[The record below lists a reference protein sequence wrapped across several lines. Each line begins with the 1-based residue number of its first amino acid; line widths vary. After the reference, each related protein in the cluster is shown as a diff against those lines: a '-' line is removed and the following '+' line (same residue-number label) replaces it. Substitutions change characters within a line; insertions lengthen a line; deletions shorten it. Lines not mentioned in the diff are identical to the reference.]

1 MSDYLRKR
9 SDEPVQVINPLTR
22 KTELREE
29 AMYSI
34 FLNTSFLFFFFFKPS
49 ASLAQSIFDL
59 HWFAFL
65 LSL

>member
-34 FLNTSFLFFFFFKPS
+34 FLNTFFFLFFFKPS